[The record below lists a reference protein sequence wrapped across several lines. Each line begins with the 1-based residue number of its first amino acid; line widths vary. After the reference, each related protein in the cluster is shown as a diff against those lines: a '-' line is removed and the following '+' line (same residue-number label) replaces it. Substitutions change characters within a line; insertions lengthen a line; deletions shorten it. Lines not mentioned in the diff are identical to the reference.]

1 MNAIANVLFS
11 LIAIVPNHI
20 PIAIEGQGDS
30 ESGDWRHHQR
40 KDSSVLHTI
49 WLLGSD

>member
-30 ESGDWRHHQR
+30 ESGDT
-40 KDSSVLHTI
+40 KEKVVT
-49 WLLGSD
+49 

>member
-11 LIAIVPNHI
+11 FIAIVPNHI

-30 ESGDWRHHQR
+30 ESGDWRHQR
-40 KDSSVLHTI
+40 KGSSVLHTI
-49 WLLGSD
+49 VIGSD